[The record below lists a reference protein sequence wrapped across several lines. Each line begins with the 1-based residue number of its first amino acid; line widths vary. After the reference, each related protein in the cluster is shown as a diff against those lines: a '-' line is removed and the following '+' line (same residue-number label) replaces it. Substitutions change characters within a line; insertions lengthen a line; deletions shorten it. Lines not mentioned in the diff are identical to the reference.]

1 MLNLIPSQGMG
12 VSFVGF
18 GLSPTLAQAT
28 TERPERD
35 AFSLDAI
42 GAGFGV
48 GLGEFLP
55 RLLGAILL
63 LVVGIIAAYIVAWAV
78 KSLLDKT
85 SIDDRLAASVTGRS
99 PDEVPAAKWI
109 SSIVFWIIALLAVVG
124 FLETLNLTVVSEP
137 LNNLVSTILEYL
149 PRIFSAAI
157 LLAVAWGVAT
167 IVKTLVTQGLSRF
180 NLDDRLAENTG
191 VDPRQN
197 SVQIHET
204 LGNALYW
211 LVFLLFLPLILNA
224 LELNGLLQP
233 VQNLIDQFFAAIPQ
247 ILKALLIFGAGWLLA
262 KIARSI
268 VTNLLA
274 ATGVD
279 NLGHHV
285 NLSRAD
291 TPSTVGTPGTG
302 GQSVSSL
309 VGILVYVLI
318 LIPSAIAALN
328 ALNIDAISDPAISM
342 LERILDYIPL
352 LLAAGVV
359 LAVFYFI
366 GKFIGNLVTS
376 LLASAGF
383 DNILEALGLPDIA
396 PSTRTS
402 TTSSTTTTTSPP
414 AYQPSDFGSTAVQ
427 PGSTTLQPPTDV
439 RSSAGVQPSTSTSG
453 GKSPSEIVGLIV
465 LVGVVLFGAVTAVE
479 ILQLPQLTLIVTAIL
494 EIAGQVLIGV
504 LIFGIGLYISNLI
517 FRLIRS
523 SSSASSNTLAQAAR
537 IAILAFVGA
546 MALTQMGVAPNIVN
560 LTFGLLLGAVAVAI
574 AIAFGLGGRD
584 VASEELRD
592 WIKHLKR

>member
-1 MLNLIPSQGMG
+1 MLNLIPSQGIG
-12 VSFVGF
+12 VSFVEF
-18 GLSPTLAQAT
+18 GLPPTLAQAT
-28 TERPERD
+28 TERQRN
-35 AFSLDAI
+35 SLSVENITDS
-42 GAGFGV
+42 FGV

-63 LVVGIIAAYIVAWAV
+63 LVVGIVIAYIVAWVV
-78 KSLLDKT
+78 KSLLDQT
-85 SIDDRLAASVTGRS
+85 SLDDKLASKVTGRPAS
-99 PDEVPAAKWI
+99 EVPAAKWI

-137 LNNLVSTILEYL
+137 LNSLVSTVLEYL
-149 PRIFSAAI
+149 PRIFSAAV

-167 IVKTLVTQGLSRF
+167 IVRTVVTQGLQRF

-191 VDPRQN
+191 VDPRQS
-197 SVQIHET
+197 SVQIPET

-224 LELNGLLQP
+224 LDLDGLLQP
-233 VQNLIDQFFAAIPQ
+233 VENLIDQFFNAIPQ

-262 KIARSI
+262 KIVRSI

-285 NLSRAD
+285 NLSR
-291 TPSTVGTPGTG
+291 SGTPTTD

-309 VGILVYVLI
+309 VGILAYVLI
-318 LIPSAIAALN
+318 LIPAAIAALN
-328 ALNIDAISDPAISM
+328 ALNIDAISDPAIGM
-342 LERILDYIPL
+342 LERILAYIPL

-396 PSTRTS
+396 PSTGTRP
-402 TTSSTTTTTSPP
+402 TTTSPTTP
-414 AYQPSDFGSTAVQ
+414 TYQPSDFGSTAVQ
-427 PGSTTLQPPTDV
+427 PSSTMIQPPADMGASMG
-439 RSSAGVQPSTSTSG
+439 SSMGASTGIEPPTSTSS

-479 ILQLPQLTLIVTAIL
+479 ILQLPQLTLIVAALL
-494 EIAGQVLIGV
+494 EIAGQVLVGV
-504 LIFGIGLYISNLI
+504 VIFGIGLYIANLA
-517 FRLIRS
+517 FRLIKS

-584 VASEELRD
+584 VANEELRD
-592 WIKHLKR
+592 WLKHLKR